1 MNILSLNGENNKE
14 QIKKIGLPNTYN
26 DYVSAARTVNVL
38 LRFLKFLKFLFNGIQ
53 LNNTFV
59 QIVKEAYKQELVKF
73 KTNPNFSTKTILIS
87 TYLRPLITLGW

>member
-73 KTNPNFSTKTILIS
+73 KTNPNFTT
-87 TYLRPLITLGW
+87 